1 MRGVAG
7 ELEGSASLLSK
18 LASRWGEDVP
28 EAKNPAKKLAR
39 QITGR
44 LPVVYGG
51 GLLSGVARRWKN
63 DFNENSKSWAAAE
76 TFPELC
82 HNAVTAY
89 EVPQTLRREVCVIL
103 LRSSLLSAKLRR
115 TYQLTAEFLRR
126 AGVCHAFVD
135 AEGSG
140 PLEHILSSVYLGIWV
155 SYYVALLYGVDPSPV
170 PGIDLMKQRV
180 RHPPGLG

>member
-63 DFNENSKSWAAAE
+63 DFNENSKS
-76 TFPELC
+76 
-82 HNAVTAY
+82 
-89 EVPQTLRREVCVIL
+89 
-103 LRSSLLSAKLRR
+103 
-115 TYQLTAEFLRR
+115 
-126 AGVCHAFVD
+126 
-135 AEGSG
+135 
-140 PLEHILSSVYLGIWV
+140 
-155 SYYVALLYGVDPSPV
+155 
-170 PGIDLMKQRV
+170 
-180 RHPPGLG
+180 